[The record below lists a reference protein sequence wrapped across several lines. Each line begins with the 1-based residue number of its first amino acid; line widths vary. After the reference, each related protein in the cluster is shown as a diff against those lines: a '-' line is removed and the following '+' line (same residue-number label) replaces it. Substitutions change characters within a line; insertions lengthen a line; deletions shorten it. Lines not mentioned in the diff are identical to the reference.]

1 MVHER
6 FPVRSSLRWIGWM
19 LILTAPLPAQQE
31 IPSALSGFQP
41 SELYDVVDESPFST
55 SDEFMIRLL
64 FRSAN
69 ASSESW
75 DRYATFTRGVG
86 LAAIEKHPQKY
97 RFQVFELKGRVKWVC
112 PVRLPEGYGNP
123 SMRGF
128 YLVRVKTESG
138 DSFVIAARSVPRVWP
153 VRTEIDEPIR
163 CRAFFQA
170 LVDFSNLD
178 QALPE
183 VQLGGRFEL
192 LPLFITDRVGWY
204 PDQEDTLLGVGA
216 SAVLLAG
223 CGVDIGQ
230 FDFVKQNNN
239 RSISE
244 SDSNCFFQLLAA
256 ANRLSPADFKGE
268 RLRFVQLLENPQDHF
283 GEAVQFTGHVKR
295 AVRIY
300 IDRKAVRER
309 LGLDFYYELD
319 MFVPLGDNRVVIQ
332 RQVPDAEAG
341 VFEDVVY
348 RNRFPA
354 TVCVPRLPG
363 TAEEIRG
370 KRVTIDGFFMKF
382 WNYDSE
388 FTSRLPPS
396 QGQISPLVIAIKP
409 RVDNRSKHAIDNF
422 LLLVLVGAGI
432 VIVGVIWFFRR
443 SDEDQ
448 KNPVRGRLY
457 DEPNSPGTIVGD
469 GQDRPSAEMG
479 DFPEL
484 DLGRHQR
491 LGRGP
496 DSEGDG
502 TVEG

>member
-1 MVHER
+1 
-6 FPVRSSLRWIGWM
+6 M
-19 LILTAPLPAQQE
+19 LILTVPLPAQQE

-64 FRSAN
+64 FRSGN

-75 DRYATFTRGVG
+75 DRYATYTRGVS
-86 LAAIEKHPQKY
+86 LAAIEEHPQKY
-97 RFQVFELKGRVKWVC
+97 RFQVFELQGRVKSVS
-112 PVRLPEGYGNP
+112 PVRLPEGYANP

-128 YLVRVKTESG
+128 YLVRVESESG
-138 DSFVIAARSVPRVWP
+138 DSFMIAARSVPRVWP

-163 CRAFFQA
+163 CRGFFQA
-170 LVDFSNLD
+170 LADFSNLD
-178 QALPE
+178 QTLPA
-183 VQLGGRFEL
+183 VQLGGRFGL

-204 PDQEDTLLGVGA
+204 PDQEDPLLGIGP
-216 SAVLLAG
+216 SAVLLAER
-223 CGVDIGQ
+223 GVDIGQ

-256 ANRLSPADFKGE
+256 ANRLSPADFSGE

-300 IDRKAVRER
+300 IDRKVVRER

-319 MFVPLGDNRVVIQ
+319 MFVPLGDSRVVIK
-332 RQVPDAEAG
+332 RQVADAEAG

-348 RNRFPA
+348 KNRFPA

-370 KRVTIDGFFMKF
+370 RRVTINGFFMKF

-396 QGQISPLVIAIKP
+396 QGQISPLVIAIEP
-409 RVDNRSKHAIDNF
+409 RVDNRSKQVIDNF

-432 VIVGVIWFFRR
+432 VIIGVIWFFRR

-448 KNPVRGRLY
+448 KNPVRGRSY
-457 DEPNSPGTIVGD
+457 DEPDSPGPIVAN
-469 GQDRPSAEMG
+469 GQERPPGEMD
-479 DFPEL
+479 DFPEI
-484 DLGRHQR
+484 DLGRH
-491 LGRGP
+491 RGLDRGT

-502 TVEG
+502 VVGG